1 MKSIFKSS
9 ILKRILGVAFA
20 SLLLAQAPAMAM
32 PSAFQ
37 ADYTVAK
44 GSMKLG
50 NLHTSLKINGNRY
63 SYHKYTKSSGLAAL
77 LTGIKI
83 TENTDGQ
90 ISGQNLRPTNY
101 LFNQSRRSKSKIDK
115 IQFAGNSAKG
125 NYKGTAYNEAIS
137 GVTQDRASL
146 ELVLARDVALN
157 KAKLSYS
164 VVERGRKKQYNFQKL
179 GNEKIKTPAG
189 TFNTVKV
196 KVQRTGGKRETIFWL
211 AKETDFMPVKIRHRE
226 KKDIITTII
235 KSYRKT

>member
-1 MKSIFKSS
+1 MNSTKNKL
-9 ILKRILGVAFA
+9 LKNTLGSAFI
-20 SLLLAQAPAMAM
+20 SLLLLAQVPALAI
-32 PSAFQ
+32 PAAFK
-37 ADYTVAK
+37 ADYSVAK

-63 SYHKYTKSSGLAAL
+63 SYHKSTKSSGLAAL

-90 ISGQNLRPTNY
+90 ISGQNLRPTSY

-125 NYKGTAYNEAIS
+125 NYKGKPYSEAIS
-137 GVTQDRASL
+137 GQTQDRASL

-179 GNEKIKTPAG
+179 GNEKIQIPAG

-196 KVQRTGGKRETIFWL
+196 KVQRAGGKRETTFWL
-211 AKETDFMPVKIRHRE
+211 AKETDYMPVKIRHRE
-226 KKDIITTII
+226 KKDIITTVMRNY
-235 KSYRKT
+235 KKL

>member
-1 MKSIFKSS
+1 MKSIKTSTFKKIIGSAFLS
-9 ILKRILGVAFA
+9 LAALTTQAVA
-20 SLLLAQAPAMAM
+20 AM

-63 SYHKYTKSSGLAAL
+63 AYNKYTKSSGLAAL

-83 TENTDGQ
+83 TENTSGQ
-90 ISGQNLRPTNY
+90 ISGQNLRPTSY
-101 LFNQSRRSKSKIDK
+101 LFNQSKHTKSKIDK

-125 NYKGTAYNEAIS
+125 NYKGKAYSEAIS

-179 GNEKIKTPAG
+179 GNEKVQVPAG
-189 TFNTVKV
+189 AFNTVKV
-196 KVQRTGGKRETIFWL
+196 KVQRAGGNRETIFWL
-211 AKETDFMPVKIRHRE
+211 AKETGYMPVKIRHRE
-226 KKDIITTII
+226 KKDVITTVMR
-235 KSYRKT
+235 SYKKL

>member
-1 MKSIFKSS
+1 MIKNN
-9 ILKRILGVAFA
+9 ILKKTLGTAFV
-20 SLLLAQAPAMAM
+20 SLLLLAQVPALAI

-37 ADYTVAK
+37 ADYTVSK

-63 SYHKYTKSSGLAAL
+63 SYHKFTKASGLAAL

-90 ISGQNLRPTNY
+90 ISGQNLRPTSY
-101 LFNQSRRSKSKIDK
+101 LFNQSRHRKSKIDK

-125 NYKGTAYNEAIS
+125 SYKGKAYSEAIT

-164 VVERGRKKQYNFQKL
+164 VVERGKKKQYNFQKL
-179 GNEKIKTPAG
+179 GNEKVQVPAG

-196 KVQRTGGKRETIFWL
+196 KVQREGGNRETIFWL
-211 AKETDFMPVKIRHRE
+211 AKETDYMPVKIRHRE
-226 KKDIITTII
+226 KKDIITTVLRNYK
-235 KSYRKT
+235 KS

>member
-9 ILKRILGVAFA
+9 ILKTILGIAFA
-20 SLLLAQAPAMAM
+20 SLLLAQAPAMAI

-83 TENTDGQ
+83 TENTNGQ

-115 IQFAGNSAKG
+115 IQFSGNSAKG

-196 KVQRTGGKRETIFWL
+196 KVQRAGGKRETIFWL
-211 AKETDFMPVKIRHRE
+211 AKETDYMPVKIRHRE
-226 KKDIITTII
+226 KKDIITTIMR
-235 KSYRKT
+235 SYKKL